1 MYIGKIVNIDLD
13 NLQIFE
19 KVYTLKKGTIFL
31 ARDGVLHN
39 QIKADFVKILKHVKS
54 RKDTDLR
61 EYVEVQNYEN
71 KNFIKKELDKE
82 ENNIET
88 AKKEIPKN
96 TNRK

>member
-1 MYIGKIVNIDLD
+1 MYIGEVVNIDLD
-13 NLQIFE
+13 NLQVFE

-39 QIKADFVKILKHVKS
+39 QIKADFIKILKHVKS
-54 RKDTDLR
+54 RKDTDLK
-61 EYVEVQNYEN
+61 EYIEVQNDNN

-82 ENNIET
+82 ENSIEHI
-88 AKKEIPKN
+88 KKEIPKN